1 MAFHSHVGL
10 LESVNLLGETAQLV
24 LGTDSQVVDEVQKE
38 RLWGGVLRSFYK
50 HGVESSGFSKSVGNL
65 PWLSQFLPLKMGI

>member
-24 LGTDSQVVDEVQKE
+24 LRTASQVVDEVQKE

-50 HGVESSGFSKSVGNL
+50 HGVESSRLFKECRQFTASQNGNL
-65 PWLSQFLPLKMGI
+65 KFL